1 MNAGITGTELLDSGR
16 RFSVTMWEYSWLTQR
31 SGRQAEYADWDK
43 VLDELVERG
52 YECIRIDAFP
62 HLIAADK
69 NGRRTGETTF
79 LPVAD
84 NFMWGR
90 HESITVNV
98 REGLVEFMKK
108 MKARGLYVGLSSWF
122 NDDTEHRKFAINS
135 PDDYARIWLETL
147 DLLAEND
154 LLDMVVWVDLCNEF
168 PMSIWAPQP
177 YANILGMEYE
187 KSNSLRGFIKF
198 LRKWD
203 AETTAR
209 ASAYFNHSIEQ
220 VREKYPD
227 LKYTFSLQAIGGKN
241 LRQTDTSAFDL
252 TEPHIWATDDLRWT
266 IKSKHLSTFIGRYPN
281 GVVKHAQASMKLYP
295 NNKDRIYGIL
305 DRRTDLWADWAKQ
318 RNLPLITSEGWTSV
332 MYEDISQHG
341 HLGEWD
347 WFKEVAE
354 MGVSLAID
362 KGWQGICTSNF
373 CQPHFEGMW
382 HDVDWHRRMT
392 DLIRKD

>member
-1 MNAGITGTELLDSGR
+1 MKARINGAELLDSGH
-16 RFSVTMWEYSWLTQR
+16 RFSVAMWEYSWLTQR

-62 HLIAADK
+62 HLIAADE

-84 NFMWGR
+84 NFMWGS
-90 HESITVNV
+90 HESVTVNV
-98 REGLVEFMKK
+98 RDGLVEFMKK
-108 MKARGLYVGLSSWF
+108 MKARGLYAGLSSWF
-122 NDDTEHRKFAINS
+122 NDDSEHRKFAIHS

-147 DLLAEND
+147 DLLAENN

-187 KSNSLRGFIKF
+187 QSNSLRGFIKY

-203 AETTAR
+203 AQTTAR
-209 ASAYFNHSIEQ
+209 ASAYFNHAIAQ
-220 VREKYPD
+220 VREKYPA
-227 LKYTFSLQAIGGKN
+227 LKYTFSLQAIGAKN
-241 LRQTDTSAFDL
+241 LMQSDTSAFDL

-266 IKSKHLSTFIGRYPN
+266 IKSKHLSTFIGRYPT
-281 GVVKHAQASMKLYP
+281 GVVKHAQTCMKLFP
-295 NNKDRIYGIL
+295 KHRDRLYDIL
-305 DRRTDLWADWAKQ
+305 DKRTDLWADWAKQ

-332 MYEDISQHG
+332 MYEDISQNG
-341 HLGEWD
+341 HLGEWG

-354 MGVSLAID
+354 MGVTLAID

-392 DLIRKD
+392 DLIRQD